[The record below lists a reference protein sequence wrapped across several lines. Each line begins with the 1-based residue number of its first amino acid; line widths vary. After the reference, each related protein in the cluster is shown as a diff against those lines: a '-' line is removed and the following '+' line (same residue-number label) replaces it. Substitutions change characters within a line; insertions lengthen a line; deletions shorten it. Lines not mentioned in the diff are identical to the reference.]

1 LRVSIPNDFTPR
13 SYQAPLMEFLD
24 NGGKR
29 AIAVWPRRH
38 GKDLVMLHQ
47 ICKAAH
53 IRKGVYWTVFPSFA
67 QGRKALWEGFTSEGK
82 RILEN
87 VFPGFLEPKRAG
99 SLVKRKDEQ
108 QMSLELK
115 NGSIW
120 RLIGSDR
127 IEVVGAGPVGVVF
140 SEFAISN
147 PNAWNMIRPMLRE
160 NNGFAVMISTPRAK
174 NHFYELYEAAKNDPS
189 WFCEVRTL
197 DDTGAWK
204 EWIGKSGKKY
214 QAAQEL
220 RDDEMRD
227 GMPPALVAQE
237 YDCDWTAA
245 VVGSVW
251 GDLIDGVEKQGGLA
265 PFDHE
270 HGDVFTSWDLG
281 FTDST
286 AIWFWQVKEGRV
298 DFIDYYED
306 HGKPLSHYFDIIDG
320 KPYRYVKHWL
330 PHDARQTTLAAG
342 VSILNQFLRKYPG
355 VVSVGP
361 DLPLLE
367 GIQAARWM
375 IQKGVRFHP
384 RTTDGVK
391 CLRHY
396 HYEYDEDKK
405 DYSTRPLHDWSSHA
419 GDGFRYAAAV
429 VKVSE
434 LLGTK
439 PAAPKPGPIAKPL
452 HKHFTLDQLHQDRE
466 QAQSRRLRIA

>member
-1 LRVSIPNDFTPR
+1 MKVSLPHDFEFRDYQIPF
-13 SYQAPLMEFLD
+13 AEFMD
-24 NGGKR
+24 NGGKK
-29 AIAVWPRRH
+29 AFVVWHRRS
-38 GKDLVMLHQ
+38 GKDLTALHQ
-47 ICKAAH
+47 TCKMAH
-53 IRKGVYWTVFPSFA
+53 QRKGAYWHLFPTFA
-67 QGRKALWEGFTSEGK
+67 QARKAIWEGFTKDGK
-82 RILEN
+82 RTLEN
-87 VFPGFLEPKRAG
+87 VFPGFLDPKRAG
-99 SLVKRKDEQ
+99 SIVKRKDEQ
-108 QMSLELK
+108 QMVIELK
-115 NGSIW
+115 CGSIW
-120 RLIGSDR
+120 RLLGSDR
-127 IEVVGAGPVGVVF
+127 VEVVGAGPVGVVY
-140 SEFAISN
+140 SEYAICSPRSTN
-147 PNAWNMIRPMLRE
+147 LISPMLRE
-160 NNGFAVMISTPRAK
+160 NDGWEVYITTPRGANHAK
-174 NHFYELYEAAKNDPS
+174 DLYDRAKADTKNWYCDIKTLYDTRAYDPEETIAA
-189 WFCEVRTL
+189 ER
-197 DDTGAWK
+197 A
-204 EWIGKSGKKY
+204 SGKPEAFIK
-214 QAAQEL
+214 
-220 RDDEMRD
+220 
-227 GMPPALVAQE
+227 QE
-237 YDCDWTAA
+237 YLCDWTAA
-245 VVGSVW
+245 LVGSVW

-405 DYSTRPLHDWSSHA
+405 DYSTRPLHDWSSHC
-419 GDGFRYAAAV
+419 GDAMRYTAAV

-434 LLGTK
+434 LMGTK
-439 PAAPKPGPIAKPL
+439 PPPPKPGPIAKPL
-452 HKHFTLDQLHQDRE
+452 HYQFHLEQLHEDR
-466 QAQSRRLRIA
+466 ALSISGRRRIA

>member
-1 LRVSIPNDFTPR
+1 MKVSLPHDFEFRDYQIPF
-13 SYQAPLMEFLD
+13 AEFMD
-24 NGGKR
+24 NGGKK
-29 AIAVWPRRH
+29 AFVVWHRRS
-38 GKDLVMLHQ
+38 GKDLTALHQ
-47 ICKAAH
+47 TCKMAH
-53 IRKGVYWTVFPSFA
+53 QRKGAYWHLFPTFA
-67 QGRKALWEGFTSEGK
+67 QARKAIWEGFTKDGK
-82 RILEN
+82 RTLEN
-87 VFPGFLEPKRAG
+87 VFPGFLDPKRAG
-99 SLVKRKDEQ
+99 SIVKRKDEQ
-108 QMSLELK
+108 QMVIELK
-115 NGSIW
+115 CGSIW
-120 RLIGSDR
+120 RLLGSDR
-127 IEVVGAGPVGVVF
+127 VEVVGAGPVGVVY
-140 SEFAISN
+140 SEYAICSPRSTN
-147 PNAWNMIRPMLRE
+147 LISPMLRE
-160 NNGFAVMISTPRAK
+160 NDGWEVYITTPRGANHAK
-174 NHFYELYEAAKNDPS
+174 DLYDRAKADTKNWYCDIKTLYDTRAYDPEETIAA
-189 WFCEVRTL
+189 ER
-197 DDTGAWK
+197 A
-204 EWIGKSGKKY
+204 SGKPEAFIK
-214 QAAQEL
+214 
-220 RDDEMRD
+220 
-227 GMPPALVAQE
+227 QE
-237 YDCDWTAA
+237 YLCDWTAA
-245 VVGSVW
+245 LVGSVW

>member
-1 LRVSIPNDFTPR
+1 MRVSLPNDFSFR
-13 SYQAPLMEFLD
+13 DYQIPFAEFMD
-24 NGGKR
+24 NGGKK
-29 AIAVWPRRH
+29 AFVVWHRRS
-38 GKDLVMLHQ
+38 GKDLTALHQ
-47 ICKAAH
+47 TCKMAH
-53 IRKGVYWTVFPSFA
+53 QRKGAYWHLFPTFA
-67 QGRKALWEGFTSEGK
+67 QARKAIWEGFTKDGK
-82 RILEN
+82 RTLEN
-87 VFPGFLEPKRAG
+87 VFPGFLDPKRAG
-99 SLVKRKDEQ
+99 SIVKRKDEQ
-108 QMSLELK
+108 QMVIELK
-115 NGSIW
+115 CGSIW
-120 RLIGSDR
+120 RLLGSDR
-127 IEVVGAGPVGVVF
+127 VEVVGAGPVGVVY
-140 SEFAISN
+140 SEYAICSPRSTN
-147 PNAWNMIRPMLRE
+147 LISPMLRE
-160 NNGFAVMISTPRAK
+160 NDGWEVYITTPRGANHAK
-174 NHFYELYEAAKNDPS
+174 DLYDRAKADTKNWYCDIKTLYDTRAYDPEETIAA
-189 WFCEVRTL
+189 ER
-197 DDTGAWK
+197 A
-204 EWIGKSGKKY
+204 SGKPEAFIK
-214 QAAQEL
+214 
-220 RDDEMRD
+220 
-227 GMPPALVAQE
+227 QE
-237 YDCDWTAA
+237 YLCDWTAA
-245 VVGSVW
+245 LVGSVW